1 MLLRLRNV
9 PILEALRMEEAL
21 FRADK
26 RSWLI
31 TNEWD
36 GEGATGSRVCTL
48 TGQHR
53 DASEANAIVLGIS
66 GKVHE
71 LVHVDRARAA
81 SVPMCR
87 RFSGGG
93 TVVVDT
99 STVFV
104 SFLLAGGALPDVAPY
119 PEPILR
125 WTSDVYADALRRCGV
140 EGFAT
145 HANDYC
151 INDRKFGGNAQSIS
165 GQRWL
170 HHTSVLWDYD
180 PRRMA
185 LLRMPARRPEYRAN
199 RPHEDFVR
207 SLSANGL
214 SSKQA
219 FVEAIIEAAA
229 ELLDLQEVG
238 VEEAEAA
245 RAAPHRKTT
254 RPLDAGGNDIILSG

>member
-1 MLLRLRNV
+1 
-9 PILEALRMEEAL
+9 MEEAL

-66 GKVHE
+66 HE

-93 TVVVDT
+93 TGRGH
-99 STVFV
+99 STVFA

-119 PEPILR
+119 PGR
-125 WTSDVYADALRRCGV
+125 
-140 EGFAT
+140 F
-145 HANDYC
+145 
-151 INDRKFGGNAQSIS
+151 
-165 GQRWL
+165 
-170 HHTSVLWDYD
+170 SVD
-180 PRRMA
+180 
-185 LLRMPARRPEYRAN
+185 E
-199 RPHEDFVR
+199 
-207 SLSANGL
+207 
-214 SSKQA
+214 
-219 FVEAIIEAAA
+219 
-229 ELLDLQEVG
+229 
-238 VEEAEAA
+238 
-245 RAAPHRKTT
+245 
-254 RPLDAGGNDIILSG
+254 